1 MGNSRKKA
9 NSGRWDMKKKKEI
22 FHRGFS
28 KKYVLNPL
36 FFSGIA
42 QRIQCLIQEIES
54 HLQWRLILLFI
65 FYIYKTTWYFKITL
79 REKVENIKSLRQCY
93 HSNKSN
99 LTMVRDPCKWG
110 CSWIIK
116 FLIVWISDIANVII
130 IFSIWIQNC
139 CSYMLHARRK
149 TLEQH
154 FFSRVN
160 FSFKCGKAISWWS
173 RRLKRQK
180 RHASRG
186 LLTLAN

>member
-1 MGNSRKKA
+1 MPLAPYSMHMTWVFNGQFQKKSKQWEVGYGQK
-9 NSGRWDMKKKKEI
+9 NEI
-22 FHRGFS
+22 FHKGFS

-79 REKVENIKSLRQCY
+79 REKVENIKSLWQSY

-130 IFSIWIQNC
+130 IFSIWIQNGR
-139 CSYMLHARRK
+139 SYMLHARRK

-154 FFSRVN
+154 FFQELTSLLSV
-160 FSFKCGKAISWWS
+160 GKPFPGD
-173 RRLKRQK
+173 LE
-180 RHASRG
+180 G
-186 LLTLAN
+186 